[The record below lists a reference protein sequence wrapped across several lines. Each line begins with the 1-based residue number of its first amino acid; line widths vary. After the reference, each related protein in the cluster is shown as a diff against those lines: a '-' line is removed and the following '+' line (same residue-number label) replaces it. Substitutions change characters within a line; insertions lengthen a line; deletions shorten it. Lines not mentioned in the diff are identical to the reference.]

1 MPKWSFIHEN
11 GRSPISPMTLR
22 KSMSK
27 DWRSISVPFPPNVNP
42 ADFVQPRKDGKPRKR
57 CANYFL
63 IYRIQFAEA
72 LRASGY
78 NTPLMTDIS
87 TMAGDAWREE
97 PEFVRRYYKKVANEV
112 KKLHDNLSR
121 GATTP
126 QSLDILED
134 AVENSKVLF
143 PLQVNIA
150 SNLMMP
156 TQQSYEF
163 SMDQTYQNSN
173 EIPQLL
179 TNTFEYDQSNLMNEN
194 IYSVG
199 DYNNVFFQ
207 SINELSLG
215 LVTSEP
221 TNFYDCFYR

>member
-11 GRSPISPMTLR
+11 GRSPISPMALR

-121 GATTP
+121 GSTTP
-126 QSLDILED
+126 QSLEMFENE
-134 AVENSKVLF
+134 VENSKGLI
-143 PLQVNIA
+143 PLQVNIT
-150 SNLMMP
+150 SNLMQP
-156 TQQSYEF
+156 QQSYEF
-163 SMDQTYQNSN
+163 SMDQTYQNPD
-173 EIPQLL
+173 EIPQFI
-179 TNTFEYDQSNLMNEN
+179 TNTIEYDQSNLMNEN
-194 IYSVG
+194 NYSVG
-199 DYNNVFFQ
+199 GYNNLFFQ

-215 LVTSEP
+215 LVTSES
-221 TNFYDCFYR
+221 TNFYDYFYR

>member
-11 GRSPISPMTLR
+11 GRSPVSPMTLR

-97 PEFVRRYYKKVANEV
+97 PEFVRRYYKRVANEV

-121 GATTP
+121 GATASQP
-126 QSLDILED
+126 LKVLENE
-134 AVENSKVLF
+134 VENSKGLF
-143 PLQVNIA
+143 PLQVNIT
-150 SNLMMP
+150 SNLVP
-156 TQQSYEF
+156 SQQSYEF

-173 EIPQLL
+173 EIPQFI
-179 TNTFEYDQSNLMNEN
+179 TNAFEYDQSNLINEN
-194 IYSVG
+194 DYSVG
-199 DYNNVFFQ
+199 GYNNVLFQ

-215 LVTSEP
+215 LVTSDS
-221 TNFYDCFYR
+221 TNFYDYFYR